1 MHPDRL
7 GTRRQH
13 MGLGTLYIVYSKSNK
28 SLDVVGGVLR
38 VLDSPHTEVLD
49 WSCAS

>member
-28 SLDVVGGVLR
+28 SLDVDRGVLL